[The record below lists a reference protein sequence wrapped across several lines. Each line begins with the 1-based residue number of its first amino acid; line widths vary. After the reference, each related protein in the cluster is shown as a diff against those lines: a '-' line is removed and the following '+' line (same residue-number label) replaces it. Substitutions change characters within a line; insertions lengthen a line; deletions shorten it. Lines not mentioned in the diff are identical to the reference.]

1 MGLLINFI
9 NLNNYFYLFIFI
21 LMISLHVISVPNF
34 LFKVVFDAYEMISI
48 KKLHS
53 FFGF

>member
-21 LMISLHVISVPNF
+21 LMISLHVIF
-34 LFKVVFDAYEMISI
+34 ITFKEILYILNIFYQNYFR
-48 KKLHS
+48 
-53 FFGF
+53 FFKIIFS